1 MRIVSER
8 RYEKELEKMRYEC
21 ERERWQSERF
31 DRIEKQLY
39 EMQTEIEKLKAKL
52 EEKYQP
58 GRVAFEVPLEGNCD
72 RRGD

>member
-8 RYEKELEKMRYEC
+8 RYEKEMDKRRYEF
-21 ERERWQSERF
+21 ERERYQSERF
-31 DRIEKQLY
+31 DRIEKRLY
-39 EMQTEIEKLKAKL
+39 EMEMELDRLKAMVEDHCKT
-52 EEKYQP
+52 

>member
-8 RYEKELEKMRYEC
+8 RYEKEMDKRRYEF
-21 ERERWQSERF
+21 ERERYQSERF

-39 EMQTEIEKLKAKL
+39 ELQMEIEKLKAKP
-52 EEKYQP
+52 EEKYQT

>member
-8 RYEKELEKMRYEC
+8 RYEKEIEKMRYDW
-21 ERERWQSERF
+21 ERERWQLEWF

-39 EMQTEIEKLKAKL
+39 ELQTEIEKLKAKPD
-52 EEKYQP
+52 EKYQP
-58 GRVAFEVPLEGNCD
+58 GCVAFEVPLEGNCD